1 MRAPMDP
8 RAGGTPPDLPE
19 VQIPPVRLAP
29 GPAASPPEDRMIVL
43 S

>member
-8 RAGGTPPDLPE
+8 TAGGTPPDLPE
-19 VQIPPVRLAP
+19 VQSPSVGLAP
-29 GPAASPPEDRMIVL
+29 GPAASPLEDRMIVL